1 MTQNHFSFEDGT
13 ITMDVVKENGEVVFT
28 MKTEHGDIVRY
39 AHTDYGD
46 RVVFSETTSL
56 NLAKLTSLSSVWLTV
71 WGMGWLFN
79 NNYVG
84 YGFPEQDL
92 LLQFRAYN
100 DKRALRCFIRDDDG
114 VINPFDVEWP
124 DDDMIERLR
133 SGQYDE
139 LTSNVCKQ
147 YSNTT
152 VVN

>member
-71 WGMGWLFN
+71 
-79 NNYVG
+79 
-84 YGFPEQDL
+84 
-92 LLQFRAYN
+92 
-100 DKRALRCFIRDDDG
+100 
-114 VINPFDVEWP
+114 
-124 DDDMIERLR
+124 
-133 SGQYDE
+133 
-139 LTSNVCKQ
+139 
-147 YSNTT
+147 
-152 VVN
+152 